1 MKLENCKFYIIR
13 FYKGTKLNELK
24 HRIMDGRKRSYYILE
39 KTEIKS
45 TKWDTPKK
53 DLKNK
58 IV

>member
-1 MKLENCKFYIIR
+1 
-13 FYKGTKLNELK
+13 
-24 HRIMDGRKRSYYILE
+24 MDGRKRSYYILE

-53 DLKNK
+53 DLKK